1 MTIDRSL
8 GQINSPLRDPS
19 PRSLSRCRG
28 PGFRCRIHANAV
40 VGYEFKL
47 SAMTNERKLSIFYV
61 IRVVEPIFADRY
73 HQGPSIRYPDL
84 FCRGDLLK
92 RQYF

>member
-1 MTIDRSL
+1 
-8 GQINSPLRDPS
+8 
-19 PRSLSRCRG
+19 
-28 PGFRCRIHANAV
+28 
-40 VGYEFKL
+40 
-47 SAMTNERKLSIFYV
+47 MTNERKLFIFYV

-92 RQYF
+92 RQYFLLAYKPILICAGAISPPRIILE